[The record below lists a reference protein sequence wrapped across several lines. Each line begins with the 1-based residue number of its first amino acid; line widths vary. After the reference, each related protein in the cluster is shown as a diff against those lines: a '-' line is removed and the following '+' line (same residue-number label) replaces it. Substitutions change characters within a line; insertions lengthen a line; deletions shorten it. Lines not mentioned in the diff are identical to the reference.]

1 MVINVKGKKVFIRIN
16 MKKSLWKN
24 NFKSILKTR
33 RRFISILIMAFL
45 GVGFFSGLV
54 ATSPDMLDSLDKYT
68 DNNKMFDVDIVSTLG
83 LTDEDIQALKNIE
96 GIENVYGIQ
105 TKDSI
110 ADFDE
115 KESICKVIEYNENI
129 NVPNLVTGKLP
140 ENSNECLLDS
150 KYMMV
155 ENIEDY
161 IGKTLVLINEDK
173 DENDNPIFTQKEFKV
188 VGIADTPIYISEE
201 RGNTSV
207 GSGSISYYIYVKD
220 DVINLDYYTE
230 LGILAKGAKEEVT
243 NSNKYLDIINAL
255 IKNIESIK
263 QEREDARYNSLI
275 TAATEK
281 VNEAQKEYD
290 EKKLEA
296 DQEIADAQK
305 QLDDAKAEVE
315 KSEEKIRKSE
325 NELKSQQANM
335 QSQFNSAEEQIANA
349 ENQILV
355 QEQELEKGK
364 AELEKNKVVAEATIN
379 NLSQR
384 MQNEEIT
391 IKQLKEER
399 NELIQ
404 DGKDTTEI
412 DKQIETSEETLNWL
426 EEKKTEIETNIK
438 AAQDK
443 ILIGENTLN
452 NARSEVQSQKE
463 QLENN
468 KSTANKKIEDGN
480 REIRN
485 AKSEI
490 ESAKKEIEENEIEF
504 ENKKREAEQKLAEG
518 QAEINEAK
526 DKIKEIEK
534 AKWYIY
540 DRTDNSGY
548 LNIFDAIKTVSNISK
563 MFPVIFYIVAVLI
576 SLTSMTRMIEEER
589 VEIGTLKSLG
599 YTNFQIISK
608 YILYSFLACIIGG
621 TIGMTVGFY
630 LLPNI
635 IWTLY
640 SIIYTIPNFYLTYQ
654 FGVGINGIIIAF
666 ICIGGATI
674 YVAYKELKEMPAT
687 LMRPKA
693 PKYGR
698 KILLERIKFIWKRFS
713 FSQKVTVRNIFRYK
727 KRAIVTVVGIA
738 GCTGLMLTGFGI
750 RDSVLDLPDLQ
761 FNQVFN
767 YEVSANLW
775 NTNGLYDLEEYLK
788 SNSNVE
794 DYCKIYANTGE
805 LKNNDLSYDVNTFVP
820 ENVEEFNNICN
831 LVSVENEEPI
841 ELNDDGIV
849 ITDKVAEFL
858 DVAPGDEVTFV
869 DSDNIEYRLKVT
881 AIAENY
887 VSHYVYMTKNFY
899 EQNIKSFKINSI
911 FINTIDMEKE
921 EENKMLEEILNI
933 EGVATASMTTTIMES
948 IEDMLNVMNYIVI
961 ILIVSS
967 AMLAFVVL
975 YNLANINIGERQR
988 EIATLKVLGFF
999 DREVDNY
1006 INKENM
1012 VFTVIGVI
1020 VGLVFGTFLT
1030 SVLIA
1035 SIEIDNLRFLRN
1047 INILSYVYSAL
1058 ITIAFSVI
1066 VNRIIHFIL
1075 KKIDMI
1081 ESLKSVE

>member
-1 MVINVKGKKVFIRIN
+1 M
-16 MKKSLWKN
+16 
-24 NFKSILKTR
+24 
-33 RRFISILIMAFL
+33 IMAFL

-54 ATSPDMLDSLDKYT
+54 ATGPDMLDSLDKYT
-68 DNNKMFDVDIVSTLG
+68 DNNKMFDINIISTLG

-96 GIENVYGIQ
+96 GVESVYGIQ
-105 TKDSI
+105 TKDSMVN
-110 ADFDE
+110 FDG
-115 KESICKVIEYNENI
+115 KEGICKAIEYNENI
-129 NVPNLVTGKLP
+129 NVPNLISGKLP
-140 ENSNECLLDS
+140 ENSSECLLDS
-150 KYMMV
+150 KYMMG
-155 ENIEDY
+155 ENIEEC
-161 IGKTLVLINEDK
+161 IGKTIVLMNEDK
-173 DENDNPIFTQKEFKV
+173 DENDNPIFIQKEFKV
-188 VGIADTPIYISEE
+188 VGIADTPIYISKE

-207 GSGSISYYIYVKD
+207 GSGSISFYIYVN

-230 LGILAKGAKEEVT
+230 VGVLVKGGKEEVT
-243 NSNKYLDIINAL
+243 NSNRYLDIITPL
-255 IKNIESIK
+255 IKNIENIK
-263 QEREDARYNSLI
+263 QEREEARYNGLI
-275 TAATEK
+275 TEATEK
-281 VNEAQKEYD
+281 VNDAQKEYD
-290 EKKLEA
+290 EKKLET

-305 QLDDAKAEVE
+305 QLDYAKAEVV
-315 KSEEKIRKSE
+315 KSEEKIRKLE
-325 NELKSQQANM
+325 NELNKQQDNM
-335 QSQFNSAEEQIANA
+335 KSQFNLAEEQITNA

-355 QEQELEKGK
+355 QEKELEDGK
-364 AELEKNKVVAEATIN
+364 AELEKNKAIAEATIN
-379 NLSQR
+379 NLNQR
-384 MQNEEIT
+384 IENEEKT

-399 NELIQ
+399 KELIQ
-404 DGKDTTEI
+404 SGKDTTKI
-412 DKQIETSEETLNWL
+412 DEQIEVAEETLNWL
-426 EEKKTEIETNIK
+426 KSKKTEIETNIK
-438 AAQDK
+438 ATQDK
-443 ILIGENTLN
+443 ILEGEKTLN
-452 NARSEVQSQKE
+452 NAKSEVQYQKE
-463 QLENN
+463 QLESN
-468 KSTANKKIEDGN
+468 KNSANKKVEEAK

-485 AKSEI
+485 GKSQI
-490 ESAKKEIEENEIEF
+490 ESAKKEIEENEIKF
-504 ENKKREAEQKLAEG
+504 ENSKREAEQKLSEW
-518 QAEINEAK
+518 QIEINKAK

-548 LNIFDAIKTVSNISK
+548 SNIFDAIKTISNISK

-599 YTNFQIISK
+599 YTNFQIILK

-621 TIGMTVGFY
+621 AIGMTVGFY

-635 IWTLY
+635 IWKLY
-640 SIIYTIPNFYLTYQ
+640 SIIYNIPNFYLTYQ

-666 ICIGGATI
+666 LCIGGATT

-698 KILLERIKFIWKRFS
+698 KIILERLKFVWKRFS

-727 KRAIVTVVGIA
+727 KRAIVTIIGIA

-750 RDSVLDLPDLQ
+750 RDSVLDLPNLQ
-761 FNQVFN
+761 FNKVFN
-767 YEVSANLW
+767 YEASANLL

-794 DYCKIYANTGE
+794 NYCKIYANTGK

-820 ENVEEFNNICN
+820 DNVDEFYNICN
-831 LVSVENEEPI
+831 LVSVENKEKI
-841 ELNDDGIV
+841 ELNDEGIV

-858 DVAPGDEVTFV
+858 DVSSGDEVTFV
-869 DSDNIEYRLKVT
+869 DSDNIEYRLKVI

-899 EQNIKSFKINSI
+899 EENIKSFKINSI
-911 FINTIDMEKE
+911 FVNTIDMEKE
-921 EENKMLEEILNI
+921 EENKMLEDILNI
-933 EGVATASMTTTIMES
+933 EGVATASMTTILMES
-948 IEDMLNVMNYIVI
+948 IEDMLNVMNYVVI
-961 ILIVSS
+961 ILIVTS

-1012 VFTVIGVI
+1012 IFTIIGVI
-1020 VGLVFGTFLT
+1020 IGLIFGTFLT
-1030 SVLIA
+1030 SGLIA

-1047 INILSYVYSAL
+1047 INIFSYVYSSL
-1058 ITIAFSVI
+1058 ITITFSVI